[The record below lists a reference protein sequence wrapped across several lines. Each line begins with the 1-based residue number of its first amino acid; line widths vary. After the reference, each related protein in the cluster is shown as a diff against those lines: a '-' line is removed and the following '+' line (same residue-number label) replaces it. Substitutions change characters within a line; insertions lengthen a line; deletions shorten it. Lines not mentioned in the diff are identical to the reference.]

1 MNKIFLI
8 ALLILFGRTTALVT
22 DNTEPIE
29 VSANTV
35 VIDEREKFSTY
46 TGKASINQ
54 GSLTLNAQTIQLF
67 SDQQGVI
74 KVIAKGTYKQP
85 AYYQQNQP
93 NQPRFIEAR
102 ALEIIY
108 LIKQELLHLMN
119 VLKTDMKERSKDV
132 RRVTFDTNETLVET
146 RIIAYNRTK
155 DLLQRVEGW
164 YNEEQQVNIQLY
176 GCF

>member
-8 ALLILFGRTTALVT
+8 ALLILSGRATALVT
-22 DNTEPIE
+22 DSIEPIE

-35 VIDEREKFSTY
+35 VIDEKEKLNTY
-46 TGKASINQ
+46 TGKASITQ

-67 SDQQGVI
+67 SNQQGVI

-93 NQPRFIEAR
+93 NQPRFIEAQ

-108 LIKQELLHLMN
+108 LIKQELVHLKGKAHLTQGFDSFSGATLDYDIKNDKIITSM
-119 VLKTDMKERSKDV
+119 SKNG
-132 RRVTFDTNETLVET
+132 T
-146 RIIAYNRTK
+146 
-155 DLLQRVEGW
+155 QRV
-164 YNEEQQVNIQLY
+164 QFKIKP
-176 GCF
+176 

>member
-8 ALLILFGRTTALVT
+8 ALLILFGHATALVT
-22 DNTEPIE
+22 DSTEPIE

-35 VIDEREKFSTY
+35 VIDEREKLSTY
-46 TGKASINQ
+46 TGKASITQ

-67 SDQQGVI
+67 SNQQGVI

-102 ALEIIY
+102 ALEITY
-108 LIKQELLHLMN
+108 LIKQELLHLKGKAHLTQGFDSFSGATLDYDIKNDKIITSM
-119 VLKTDMKERSKDV
+119 SKDG
-132 RRVTFDTNETLVET
+132 T
-146 RIIAYNRTK
+146 
-155 DLLQRVEGW
+155 QRV
-164 YNEEQQVNIQLY
+164 QFKIKL
-176 GCF
+176 

>member
-8 ALLILFGRTTALVT
+8 ALLILFGHATALVT
-22 DNTEPIE
+22 DSTEPIE

-35 VIDEREKFSTY
+35 VIDEREKLSTY
-46 TGKASINQ
+46 TGKASITQ

-67 SDQQGVI
+67 NNQQGVI

-102 ALEIIY
+102 ALEITY
-108 LIKQELLHLMN
+108 LIKQELLHLKGKAYLMQGFDSFSGATLDYDIKN
-119 VLKTDMKERSKDV
+119 DKIITSMSKDG
-132 RRVTFDTNETLVET
+132 T
-146 RIIAYNRTK
+146 
-155 DLLQRVEGW
+155 QRV
-164 YNEEQQVNIQLY
+164 QFKIKL
-176 GCF
+176 

>member
-8 ALLILFGRTTALVT
+8 ALLILSGRATALVT
-22 DNTEPIE
+22 DSIEPIE

-35 VIDEREKFSTY
+35 VIDEKEKLSTY
-46 TGKASINQ
+46 TGKASITQ

-67 SDQQGVI
+67 SNQQGVI

-93 NQPRFIEAR
+93 NQPRFIKAR

-108 LIKQELLHLMN
+108 LIKQELVHLKGKAHLTQGSDSFSGAILDYDIKNDKIITSM
-119 VLKTDMKERSKDV
+119 SKDG
-132 RRVTFDTNETLVET
+132 T
-146 RIIAYNRTK
+146 
-155 DLLQRVEGW
+155 QRV
-164 YNEEQQVNIQLY
+164 QFKIKL
-176 GCF
+176 